1 MPVYRDTP
9 TKDGREWCFR
19 IKYKNLFGVD
29 KFYKSKRYKLK
40 KEAEDAEFLFKKKK
54 KKNDTSRIS
63 ITFKNIFD
71 EYMLKH
77 TKEIKP
83 QTVVKINNQFKQLS
97 FIHDT
102 KINEFDLAKYN
113 LIRREI
119 EKKNFS
125 VGYSNKLLGLIK
137 TLITYSNKYHN
148 TNDRILKFFE
158 TFKSINEFEKE
169 MKFFTYKEYQQFNS
183 VIDDPEYQVF
193 FSVLYFMGLR
203 QGEAQA
209 LTWNDIN
216 FTRNELSIKK
226 KKVQDETSNVDK
238 RFLKYQLFLQGSGNN
253 II

>member
-1 MPVYRDTP
+1 
-9 TKDGREWCFR
+9 
-19 IKYKNLFGVD
+19 
-29 KFYKSKRYKLK
+29 
-40 KEAEDAEFLFKKKK
+40 
-54 KKNDTSRIS
+54 
-63 ITFKNIFD
+63 
-71 EYMLKH
+71 MLKH

-113 LIRREI
+113 LTRREI

-169 MKFFTYKEYQQFNS
+169 MKFFTYEEYQQFNS

-193 FSVLYFMGLR
+193 FSVLYL
-203 QGEAQA
+203 
-209 LTWNDIN
+209 
-216 FTRNELSIKK
+216 
-226 KKVQDETSNVDK
+226 
-238 RFLKYQLFLQGSGNN
+238 
-253 II
+253 